1 MTKEYGKLVISATE
15 QQLLEGE
22 KRLFKIYG
30 VRAKGKQNLS
40 DGKPFDLKLI
50 DYITYNP
57 NYDEHKLD
65 LLIERASV
73 NWNVISN
80 VDSWLEKIRGVQM
93 DSILLDTS
101 FCIRLLKNN
110 DDLHQNAKDYFKYFL
125 EKKIEIYLSSIVI
138 AEYSVKD
145 APANL
150 PLEFVKIIPFDFF
163 DGKTAEEFHSILLNH
178 KEQVASIE
186 RNVIKDDCKLMAQL
200 FNRNIQGYITKD
212 RKSFSQIIAPILASK
227 IFVIEVLDLEI
238 PLKDFK
244 GELF

>member
-1 MTKEYGKLVISATE
+1 
-15 QQLLEGE
+15 
-22 KRLFKIYG
+22 
-30 VRAKGKQNLS
+30 
-40 DGKPFDLKLI
+40 
-50 DYITYNP
+50 
-57 NYDEHKLD
+57 
-65 LLIERASV
+65 
-73 NWNVISN
+73 
-80 VDSWLEKIRGVQM
+80 M

-101 FCIRLLKNN
+101 FCIRLLKSN

-145 APANL
+145 DPANL
-150 PLEFVKIIPFDFF
+150 PIEFVKVIPFDFF
-163 DGKTAEEFHSILLNH
+163 DGKTAGEFHSILLNN
-178 KEQVASIE
+178 KEQVANIE

-212 RKSFSQIIAPILASK
+212 RKSFSQIIAPVKLAK
-227 IFVIEVLDLEI
+227 NFAIELLDLEI

>member
-1 MTKEYGKLVISATE
+1 
-15 QQLLEGE
+15 
-22 KRLFKIYG
+22 
-30 VRAKGKQNLS
+30 
-40 DGKPFDLKLI
+40 
-50 DYITYNP
+50 
-57 NYDEHKLD
+57 
-65 LLIERASV
+65 
-73 NWNVISN
+73 
-80 VDSWLEKIRGVQM
+80 M

-101 FCIRLLKNN
+101 FCIRLLKSN

-125 EKKIEIYLSSIVI
+125 EKKIEIFLSSIVV

-145 APANL
+145 DPANL

-163 DGKTAEEFHSILLNH
+163 DGKTAGEFHSILLNN
-178 KEQVASIE
+178 KEQFANIE

-212 RKSFSQIIAPILASK
+212 RKSFGQIITPIQASK
-227 IFVIEVLDLEI
+227 SFAIELLDLEI